1 MNVASASAADADS
14 WVLGGDLQ
22 SDLLSAQRGAPLVL
36 PVMQKKKTTSVAA
49 QAVKQDLLKERE
61 QRRLEQLKINA
72 ELRRKA
78 QVLEP
83 PLAALVKTNAG
94 G

>member
-1 MNVASASAADADS
+1 
-14 WVLGGDLQ
+14 
-22 SDLLSAQRGAPLVL
+22 
-36 PVMQKKKTTSVAA
+36 MQKKKTTSVAA

>member
-1 MNVASASAADADS
+1 
-14 WVLGGDLQ
+14 
-22 SDLLSAQRGAPLVL
+22 
-36 PVMQKKKTTSVAA
+36 MQKKKTTSVAA
-49 QAVKQDLLKERE
+49 QAVKQNAIKERE
-61 QRRLEQLKINA
+61 QRRIEQLKANA

-78 QVLEP
+78 QQLEP